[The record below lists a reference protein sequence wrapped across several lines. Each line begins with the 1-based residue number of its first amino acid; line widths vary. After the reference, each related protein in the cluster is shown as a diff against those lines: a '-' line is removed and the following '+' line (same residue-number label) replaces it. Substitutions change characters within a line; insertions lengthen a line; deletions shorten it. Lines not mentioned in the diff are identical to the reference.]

1 MKASLWIWLILMISA
16 APMETAAIAQNAM
29 PEIRFPDADQ
39 NKGSAPP
46 SAPAPAP
53 GAEAAASAGWV
64 HPFPHHPHAAG
75 SGRGSVA
82 DQLNRAELNRI
93 LGRGRGAGRAAIR

>member
-1 MKASLWIWLILMISA
+1 VKASLWIWLILMISA
-16 APMETAAIAQNAM
+16 AGVETAAIAQNAM

-46 SAPAPAP
+46 SAAPPQP
-53 GAEAAASAGWV
+53 GASAGWV
-64 HPFPHHPHAAG
+64 HPMPHHPDAAG

-93 LGRGRGAGRAAIR
+93 LGRGRGAGRATIR